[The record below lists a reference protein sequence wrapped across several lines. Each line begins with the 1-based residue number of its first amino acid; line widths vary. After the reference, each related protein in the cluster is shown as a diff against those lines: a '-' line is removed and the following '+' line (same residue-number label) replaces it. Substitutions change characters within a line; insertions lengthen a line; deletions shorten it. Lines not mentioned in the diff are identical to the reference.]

1 MGSIPVGTT
10 TNHRPAGFQRGIFLH
25 SSHLS
30 LSSQI
35 SGLDIILSLRADRT
49 HRRSVFVPGSFS
61 LCPETKRTPYLLVYK
76 SNNKFFTANKNAIFD
91 RKNSTFQQAS
101 LLEGFPRRRDK
112 SAARNRPKQAGSAPG
127 SESKPE
133 GAQMRRFRRSAARA
147 PDSVS
152 PARRNPDEDPG
163 RE

>member
-10 TNHRPAGFQRGIFLH
+10 TNHRPAGFQRGIFYALPP
-25 SSHLS
+25 
-30 LSSQI
+30 LSSP
-35 SGLDIILSLRADRT
+35 SKHLLTTSFTHGPHPFSVSFHLRA
-49 HRRSVFVPGSFS
+49 
-61 LCPETKRTPYLLVYK
+61 ETKSADYLLFCK

-101 LLEGFPRRRDK
+101 LLEGFPRHRDK

-133 GAQMRRFRRSAARA
+133 RAQMRRFRRSAARA

>member
-10 TNHRPAGFQRGIFLH
+10 TNHRPAGFQRGIFYLIKNNH
-25 SSHLS
+25 FDRFIRS
-30 LSSQI
+30 LIARTRTIFRVWFVHIRKQI
-35 SGLDIILSLRADRT
+35 VRHT
-49 HRRSVFVPGSFS
+49 YYF
-61 LCPETKRTPYLLVYK
+61 YK
-76 SNNKFFTANKNAIFD
+76 SNNKFFTANKNTIFD